1 MKFNRALALGSA
13 ILMSAS
19 ALAASKGSNQRWFE
33 MEVILFS
40 QLSDKALLKEH
51 FPDSQPLPQ
60 YKKVVDLLTPY
71 LNPDIAALKQQLTT
85 CGDEQ
90 SAQDLISQ
98 AITDS
103 RQAFFSPKTLEQ
115 IQLTEFA
122 PQQTFADDFSDPAFY
137 NPALST
143 NEALFSQNNA
153 ISEPGTDNLSQR
165 DFTGSATSELAGN
178 EPGTE
183 SNMAQ
188 QVGETLP
195 EAINTNEPLGEIP
208 ELDTGLSPE
217 QAALVNLAE
226 QEFSPIQFNYSP
238 QTLPRSLCRLDQA
251 LFDQY
256 QQDHSEYSL
265 NGFTVTQMPLRIDG
279 IEDEYSSVPYL
290 LSKDSLKLRSIV
302 TQLRRSKNFK
312 PLLHLGW
319 RQPTVSRRRAV
330 PLRLFAGDNLQAHYQ
345 GAHESYLQDM
355 AESREQEQI
364 LAQTL
369 AGQDNQSGLTTAVA
383 PAAQADPTQMFEQRL
398 NLQIRDILAQID
410 TLDEDVSAQENQNDT
425 GQNITA
431 GVLSDASLLD
441 ELNKPQ
447 MPLEQNIED
456 FSEQLMLANA
466 PEPPVQPWF
475 LDGFF
480 KVHVNHYLY
489 ITADFNIMDT
499 TLAQQATQALA
510 PQGNDLQE
518 STLPKAINFKQN
530 RRVIS
535 GEIHYFDHP
544 YMGMIVQ
551 IRRYK
556 RPEPPAQD
564 NE

>member
-51 FPDSQPLPQ
+51 FPDSQPLPK
-60 YKKVVDLLTPY
+60 YKKVLDLLTPY
-71 LNPDIAALKQQLTT
+71 LNPDIAALKQQLAT

-90 SAQDLISQ
+90 SARDLISQ

-103 RQAFFSPKTLEQ
+103 RQVFFNPKTLEQ

-122 PQQTFADDFSDPAFY
+122 AQQTLADDFSDPAFY
-137 NPALST
+137 NPDLNT
-143 NEALFSQNNA
+143 NEAIFSRNNA
-153 ISEPGTDNLSQR
+153 ISEPGTDDPSYPDL
-165 DFTGSATSELAGN
+165 TGN
-178 EPGTE
+178 EPGLE

-195 EAINTNEPLGEIP
+195 EAINTKEPLVEIP
-208 ELDTGLSPE
+208 ELDPGLSPK
-217 QAALVNLAE
+217 QVALVALAE
-226 QEFSPIQFNYSP
+226 QEFSPIQFHYSP
-238 QTLPRSLCRLDQA
+238 QALPRSLCRLDEA
-251 LFDQY
+251 LFNQY

-265 NGFTVTQMPLRIDG
+265 DGFTVTQMPLRIDG
-279 IEDEYSSVPYL
+279 IEDKSASAPYL

-330 PLRLFAGDNLQAHYQ
+330 PLRIFAGDNLQAHYQ
-345 GAHESYLQDM
+345 GAHQSYLQDM
-355 AESREQEQI
+355 AKSREQEQV

-369 AGQDNQSGLTTAVA
+369 AGQGNQSGLTTDITPA
-383 PAAQADPTQMFEQRL
+383 PQADPTQLIDQRL
-398 NLQIRDILAQID
+398 NLQIRDILAQIE
-410 TLDEDVSAQENQNDT
+410 TLDESLAALENPNNP
-425 GQNITA
+425 GQNITT
-431 GVLSDASLLD
+431 GLLSDASLIN

-456 FSEQLMLANA
+456 FSQKLMLASA

-510 PQGNDLQE
+510 PQGNDSHE
-518 STLPKAINFKQN
+518 HTLPKAINFKQN

-556 RPEPPAQD
+556 RPEPPTPKTQD